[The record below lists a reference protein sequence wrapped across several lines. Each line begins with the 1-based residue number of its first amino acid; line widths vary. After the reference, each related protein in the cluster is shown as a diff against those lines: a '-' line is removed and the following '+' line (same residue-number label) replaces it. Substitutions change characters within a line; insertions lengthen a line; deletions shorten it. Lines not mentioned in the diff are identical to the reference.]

1 MGGTWHILQKGE
13 VHRGLWWGHCRIE
26 RLGGPRHRCGDN
38 IKIDFIAIGYEN
50 VDWIDLV
57 QDRLLCIQ

>member
-1 MGGTWHILQKGE
+1 
-13 VHRGLWWGHCRIE
+13 LWWGHCRIE